1 MRDQLKERIR
11 SHSNFYYSNGQYTM
25 EIFDIKV
32 YQTISIDQ
40 DNSFFIEMKDVDSIK
55 TIIDIDILQDFLVD
69 LLLSDQEKMDKFFR
83 MERRMERRMESLNKL
98 EI

>member
-1 MRDQLKERIR
+1 MEYLDKWQDILIGDFISSPSFEQFKEL
-11 SHSNFYYSNGQYTM
+11 
-25 EIFDIKV
+25 
-32 YQTISIDQ
+32 
-40 DNSFFIEMKDVDSIK
+40 
-55 TIIDIDILQDFLVD
+55 DIDILQDFLVD

>member
-1 MRDQLKERIR
+1 
-11 SHSNFYYSNGQYTM
+11 M